1 MILKNIFYEF
11 YLLYIC
17 VYMKNEYYE
26 KGFYHYMCVF
36 WVVWLATGGP
46 PSLLSLNSWMNWMR

>member
-36 WVVWLATGGP
+36 G
-46 PSLLSLNSWMNWMR
+46 LSGWPRVGR

>member
-26 KGFYHYMCVF
+26 KGFYH
-36 WVVWLATGGP
+36 
-46 PSLLSLNSWMNWMR
+46 